1 LKSKLNHMKRLFIA
15 IKTVPGGDLLR
26 MITSVKSLL
35 GNESIKWVDPG
46 NIHITLAFLGD
57 TEEKKINPLIRIL
70 NEKCT
75 GSGRFEFSLEGT
87 GVFKNYNDP
96 RVIWVGINPKEE
108 LVKLSVKIADGLKA
122 GGFMIEDRVFR
133 PHLTIGRI
141 RTIKDNENL
150 KRVLET
156 YRRTDFQ
163 KISAAEVI
171 LYESILMKTGPLYK
185 ELGKFP
191 L

>member
-1 LKSKLNHMKRLFIA
+1 MKRLFIA

-26 MITSVKSLL
+26 MISSVKSLL

-57 TEEKKINPLIRIL
+57 TEEEKIKPLINIL
-70 NEKCT
+70 NGTCA
-75 GSGRFEFSLEGT
+75 GSGRFEFSLSGT

-96 RVIWVGINPKEE
+96 RVIWAGISPKER
-108 LVKLSVKIADGLKA
+108 LVNLSAKITDSLKT
-122 GGFMIEDRVFR
+122 GGFVIENRSFR

-141 RTIKDNENL
+141 KTLKDKDNL
-150 KRVLET
+150 KKVLEA
-156 YRRTDFQ
+156 YRDTEFQ
-163 KISAAEVI
+163 RISATEVI
-171 LYESILMKTGPLYK
+171 LFESILMQTGPLYK

>member
-1 LKSKLNHMKRLFIA
+1 MKRLFIA

-26 MITSVKSLL
+26 MMTSVKSLL

-57 TEEKKINPLIRIL
+57 TEEKKIKPLIRIL
-70 NEKCT
+70 NETCT
-75 GSGRFEFSLEGT
+75 DSGRFEFSLVGT

-122 GGFMIEDRVFR
+122 GGYMIEDRVFR

-156 YRRTDFQ
+156 YRGTDFQ